1 MRLSVA
7 LIAAALLLPQSPIH
21 AQEKKDPADRPA
33 YKVEFNIHDTSG
45 AAAKAGRRYI
55 MLVNTG
61 RKGVFKSG
69 SRVPVATGSTQPSTG
84 GTAISPM
91 TQYTYVDVG
100 VTIECLVNEV
110 NGGIAMQGN
119 IDLSTA
125 IPHDAAARTPNP
137 TLRHTRVDLDA
148 AIEPGKPTVIAAIED
163 PADARQFQV
172 EVTITRVN

>member
-21 AQEKKDPADRPA
+21 AQEKKNPADRPA
-33 YKVEFNIHDTSG
+33 YKVEFNIHDTG
-45 AAAKAGRRYI
+45 DATAKAGRRYM
-55 MLVNTG
+55 MLVNAG

-100 VTIECLVNEV
+100 VTIECLVN
-110 NGGIAMQGN
+110 GGIAMQGN

-137 TLRHTRVDLDA
+137 TLKHTRVDLDA